1 MESYAIVS
9 QKGGGGKTTTALHL
23 AVAAQE
29 QGLQS
34 VIIDLDPQASAAMW
48 AQSRGDMPPPVISTQ
63 PAILPRV
70 LETAK
75 EQGADIVFIDTAP
88 HADSFALAAAEAA
101 EVVLVPCR
109 PSVMDLRAMGN
120 TFRICRLAGKT
131 ANIVLTQVDP
141 FGTLAQEARAS
152 LSDLGQGVCAVH
164 ICPTTLGRRV
174 AFHHGLINGQTALEY
189 EPNGTASQETRAL
202 LDYAR
207 GLIGREKSER
217 KVANG

>member
-1 MESYAIVS
+1 MVRPQS
-9 QKGGGGKTTTALHL
+9 ALHL

-29 QGLQS
+29 SGLQS

-48 AQSRGDMPPPVISTQ
+48 ADARGDTPPPVVSTQ

-70 LETAK
+70 LKTAE
-75 EQGADIVFIDTAP
+75 EQGADIAFIDTAP

-101 EVVLVPCR
+101 DIVLVPCR

-120 TFRICRLAGKT
+120 TFRICRLAGRT
-131 ANIVLTQVDP
+131 AYIVLTQVDP

-152 LSDLGQGVCAVH
+152 LTDLGNGVCTVQ
-164 ICPTTLGRRV
+164 ICPVTLGRRV
-174 AFHHGLINGQTALEY
+174 AFHHGLISGQTALEY
-189 EPNGTASQETRAL
+189 EPTGTAAQETRAL

-207 GLIGREKSER
+207 SLTG
-217 KVANG
+217 